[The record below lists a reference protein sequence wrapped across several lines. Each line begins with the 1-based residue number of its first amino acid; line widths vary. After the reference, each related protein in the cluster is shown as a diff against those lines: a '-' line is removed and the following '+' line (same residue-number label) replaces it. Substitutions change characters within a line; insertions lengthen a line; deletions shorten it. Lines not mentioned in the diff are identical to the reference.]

1 MVTINNSRKIGTSG
15 EAAQNAPHF
24 RVNRMAAIT
33 ENNLTQNAQANE
45 GQSFVMRT
53 PLRVLI
59 TMFAIAVLSACST
72 GGVNVSA
79 NGSRWGAP
87 VSANVHIGH
96 KKRHQRNDRYAQSP
110 QPAGSSA
117 HQKIGRPYQI
127 NGRTYV
133 PARQDDYDRQ
143 GVASWYGPNFD
154 GRKTANGEIFDM
166 NGMSAAHTTLPLPS
180 LVRVTNL
187 ENGRTIIV
195 RVNDRGPF
203 VNNRLI
209 DLSKGAARE
218 LGYLRQ
224 GVARV
229 RVQYVG
235 PAVSNTGRANVY
247 SASTRSRATAQRQ
260 QPEASVWP
268 APKAAAAKAPAQKK
282 PYAFGESW
290 PEDSKDKYQIALS
303 RPRIAVGGW
312 FVQLGAFGNR
322 DRAEQIAARL
332 QTSGKASVQTAWVN
346 NHYIHRVLVGP
357 YDNRDGAEQQRYEVA
372 DAGFP
377 EARVTEQR

>member
-15 EAAQNAPHF
+15 EAAQNAPLF
-24 RVNRMAAIT
+24 KDNRMAVIK
-33 ENNLTQNAQANE
+33 ENNLTLNKQEN
-45 GQSFVMRT
+45 GTHSLVMHT

-59 TMFAIAVLSACST
+59 TMFTVAVLSACST

-87 VSANVHIGH
+87 VSANVRIGH

-110 QPAGSSA
+110 QQAGSSG

-127 NGRTYV
+127 KGRTYV
-133 PARQDDYDRQ
+133 PARQDDYDRV
-143 GVASWYGPNFD
+143 GVASWYGSKFN

-187 ENGRTIIV
+187 ENGRSIIV

-209 DLSKGAARE
+209 DLSKGAASE

-224 GVARV
+224 GVTRV

-235 PAVSNTGRANVY
+235 PAVSNPRRANVY
-247 SASTRSRATAQRQ
+247 RASTRTRATAQHS
-260 QPEASVWP
+260 QPETRAWP
-268 APKAAAAKAPAQKK
+268 APKAAATAPTQKQ

-312 FVQLGAFGNR
+312 FVQPGAFGNR

-332 QTSGKASVQTAWVN
+332 RTSGKASVQTAWVN

-357 YDNRDGAEQQRYEVA
+357 YDNRDVAEQQRYEVA
-372 DAGFP
+372 DAGYP

>member
-1 MVTINNSRKIGTSG
+1 MASSR
-15 EAAQNAPHF
+15 EHNLAQDEH
-24 RVNRMAAIT
+24 
-33 ENNLTQNAQANE
+33 ENESHRL
-45 GQSFVMRT
+45 VMRT
-53 PLRVLI
+53 PLRVLM
-59 TMFAIAVLSACST
+59 TMFAVAALSACST
-72 GGVNVSA
+72 GGVNLSA

-87 VSANVHIGH
+87 VNANVRIGH

-110 QPAGSSA
+110 QPAGSGA

-127 NGRTYV
+127 AGRTYV

-143 GVASWYGPNFD
+143 GVASWYGSKFD

-224 GVARV
+224 GVTRV

-235 PAVSNTGRANVY
+235 PAVSNPGRANVY
-247 SASTRSRATAQRQ
+247 RASTRTRASARSA

-268 APKAAAAKAPAQKK
+268 APKAATPTPVQKQ

-290 PEDSKDKYQIALS
+290 PEESKDKYQIALS

-332 QTSGKASVQTAWVN
+332 RTSGKASVQTAWVN